1 MGAGVKVAA
10 VGGKAVVAGVK
21 ASVDVLVKEWETS
34 AQLTLQEMRR
44 IWGNKKEEY
53 QYMVAKLRGMYHEA
67 IKVLNDKVDEMELD
81 VLVSKEKFYEL
92 KAKFDNR
99 VRKLLPK
106 IFDEIENFF
115 AVRL

>member
-1 MGAGVKVAA
+1 MGAGVKVTAA
-10 VGGKAVVAGVK
+10 GGKAVV

-34 AQLTLQEMRR
+34 ARITLEEMRR
-44 IWGNKKEEY
+44 IWGNKKEDY
-53 QYMVAKLRGMYHEA
+53 QYMVAKLRGICHEA
-67 IKVLNDKVDEMELD
+67 IKVLNYKVDEMELD